1 MRPSP
6 PPSPPLT
13 QAEHWFRILAE
24 TMPVAIFVHR
34 EKLLYVNP
42 AAEEL
47 TGYSAHELMSMGFQD
62 LGEPLPVSRNAST
75 PSSGQEDEAELWKI
89 RRKDGQERWIRLT
102 SGYVELDWQPASL
115 VTAFDATA
123 QELSAI
129 ALQDVRQRLAF
140 AQQAARSVNW
150 EWDPD
155 TDALDTS
162 ELIDQLFGLSLHD
175 QMASGSDFLRVNEPG
190 AGSPPPAQGR

>member
-6 PPSPPLT
+6 PPSPSLT

-34 EKLLYVNP
+34 QKLLYVNP
-42 AAEEL
+42 AAEAM
-47 TGYSAHELMSMGFQD
+47 TGYSAAELMDMGLHD
-62 LGEPLPVSRNAST
+62 LAEPLST
-75 PSSGQEDEAELWKI
+75 SGNGSAARSLAEDEAEIWKL

-115 VTAFDATA
+115 VTAFDVTV
-123 QELSAI
+123 QEQSAI
-129 ALQDVRQRLAF
+129 ALHDVRQRLAF
-140 AQQAARSVNW
+140 AQQAARSVTW

-155 TDALDTS
+155 NDALTTS
-162 ELIDQLFGLSLHD
+162 ELIDQVFGST
-175 QMASGSDFLRVNEPG
+175 
-190 AGSPPPAQGR
+190 PARPAHQWS